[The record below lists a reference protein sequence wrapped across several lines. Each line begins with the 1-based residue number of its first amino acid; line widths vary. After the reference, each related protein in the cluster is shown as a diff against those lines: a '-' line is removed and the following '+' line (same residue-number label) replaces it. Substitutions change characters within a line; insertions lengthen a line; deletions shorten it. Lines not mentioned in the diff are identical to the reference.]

1 MNTAAHKQAAANLG
15 LEWSIVRA
23 IYSEMRELETMS
35 VARTLETRRIAYAA
49 MGHKH
54 GGTFKLANRHGCT
67 IGDQTNIAGLDDVA
81 RELSN
86 TEIPELGQDDP
97 TAALY
102 ELLTAPAPVL
112 PTADDTMRA
121 AIDRAAAELVPAAAT
136 AAPAADELLPL
147 PAAAMVADVT
157 EQWLRKL
164 VKAGRIAGH
173 RIGRSWLVP
182 RSAVEHF
189 RRHPTM
195 GRPRFAPF

>member
-1 MNTAAHKQAAANLG
+1 MNTQEHKNTAAAMG
-15 LEWSIVRA
+15 LEWSIVRS
-23 IYSEMRELETMS
+23 IYAELRDMGTMS
-35 VARTLETRRIAYAA
+35 VARTLEARRIAYAA

-54 GGTFKLANRHGCT
+54 GGTFKMANRHGCT

-97 TAALY
+97 AAALY
-102 ELLTAPAPVL
+102 DLLTAPAPVL
-112 PTADDTMRA
+112 RSADDTMRA

-147 PAAAMVADVT
+147 PAAAMVADIT

-164 VKAGRIAGH
+164 VKAGRIPH
-173 RIGRSWLVP
+173 QRIGRNYLVS
-182 RSAVEHF
+182 RAAVEHF
-189 RRHPTM
+189 KRHPTM